1 MSSLGNQNQ
10 LQLSLAPLREL
21 LKAVRLLLNFNGF
34 NSPSYPSGQKF
45 MQKKGSPSKSPIW
58 KEKILSDFSSFLISC
73 MICGVVW
80 VSLIL
85 MLCLFV
91 WFFFFFFFFFFCALF
106 FLIKKLEKSEKYK
119 NNVCLCILVLMY
131 LGWPLKQ
138 GFLTLYHL

>member
-10 LQLSLAPLREL
+10 LQLSLAPLGEL
-21 LKAVRLLLNFNGF
+21 LKAVRLISNFNGF
-34 NSPSYPSGQKF
+34 NSPSYPFGQKF

-91 WFFFFFFFFFFCALF
+91 CFFFFSKKNGKIRKIQKQCVFVHTGTCVPWMAIETR
-106 FLIKKLEKSEKYK
+106 FL
-119 NNVCLCILVLMY
+119 NLVSLV
-131 LGWPLKQ
+131 
-138 GFLTLYHL
+138 T